1 MEGVRKV
8 RMVDVSAKPETVR
21 IARARGC
28 IELRRETIERIERG
42 GVEKGDVLT
51 VSSVVAMNAVKSL
64 PSLLPFCHPLRID
77 HIDVEFFID
86 GNRLCV
92 EVEVRTRERT
102 GAEMEALY
110 GVLAALL
117 NVWDM
122 VKKYEK
128 DETGNYPSTRITD
141 VVVLRKVKLDAERSQ
156 GGTS

>member
-1 MEGVRKV
+1 MERIKSV
-8 RMVDVSAKPETVR
+8 RMVDVSSKSEVLR

-28 IELRRETIERIERG
+28 IELRKETIDLIKQGR
-42 GVEKGDVLT
+42 VEKGDVFT

-64 PSLLPFCHPLRID
+64 PSILPFCHPLRID
-77 HIDVEFFID
+77 HVDVEFYIESS
-86 GNRLCV
+86 RVCV

-110 GVLAALL
+110 GVMTALL

-128 DETGNYPSTRITD
+128 DETGNYPYTRITD
-141 VVVLRKVKLDAERSQ
+141 VVVLRKVKILEKPPAD
-156 GGTS
+156 TS